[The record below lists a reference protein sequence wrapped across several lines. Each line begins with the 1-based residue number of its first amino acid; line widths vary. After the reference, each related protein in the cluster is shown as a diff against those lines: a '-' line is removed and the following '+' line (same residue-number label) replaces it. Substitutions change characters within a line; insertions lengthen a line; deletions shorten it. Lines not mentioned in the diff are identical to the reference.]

1 MSNLLRDRSAALE
14 KTEELL
20 ADINKK
26 IKDATAESNEGSKVA
41 TIKSAIA
48 VLKRELTEMDQKREI
63 LSWELRNH
71 ILRQKGK
78 GKDDYLE
85 INYF

>member
-1 MSNLLRDRSAALE
+1 
-14 KTEELL
+14 
-20 ADINKK
+20 
-26 IKDATAESNEGSKVA
+26 
-41 TIKSAIA
+41 
-48 VLKRELTEMDQKREI
+48 MDQKREI
-63 LSWELRNH
+63 LSWELRNY